1 MMEYT
6 NKYWNM
12 LMPFIK
18 KSLNKRYGK
27 AYTKAL
33 IPKADAEYREIAQM
47 ILEGT
52 IRWRP
57 THMNVWSSWQYGKL
71 LMEKFQ

>member
-27 AYTKAL
+27 
-33 IPKADAEYREIAQM
+33 
-47 ILEGT
+47 
-52 IRWRP
+52 
-57 THMNVWSSWQYGKL
+57 MNVWSSWQYGKL